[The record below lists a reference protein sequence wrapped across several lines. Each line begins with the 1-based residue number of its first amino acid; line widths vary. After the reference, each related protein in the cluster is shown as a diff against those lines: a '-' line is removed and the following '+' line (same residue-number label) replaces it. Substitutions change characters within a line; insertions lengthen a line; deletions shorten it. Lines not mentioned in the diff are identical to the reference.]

1 MKEKVETSEVWL
13 WLVAWVS
20 AVGSLIHVLG
30 NPALDV
36 NIFTVVWVL
45 SLIVTNLVG
54 MVITISG
61 VAELLKKKGERK

>member
-1 MKEKVETSEVWL
+1 MKEKVETGEVWL

-20 AVGSLIHVLG
+20 AIGSLIYVLS
-30 NPALDV
+30 NPALDA

-45 SLIVTNLVG
+45 SLIVTNFVG

-61 VAELLKKKGERK
+61 VAELLKKKGE

>member
-1 MKEKVETSEVWL
+1 MKEKVETDEVWL
-13 WLVAWVS
+13 WLVAWIS
-20 AVGSLIHVLG
+20 AVGALIYVLG

-45 SLIVTNLVG
+45 SLIVTNFVG

-61 VAELLKKKGERK
+61 VAELLKKKGK

>member
-1 MKEKVETSEVWL
+1 MKEKVETGEVWL

-20 AVGSLIHVLG
+20 AIGSLIYVLG
-30 NPALDV
+30 NPALDA

-45 SLIVTNLVG
+45 SLIVTNFIG

-61 VAELLKKKGERK
+61 VAELLKKKGE